1 MLSNCKDIRDSSKS
15 TKHLILICWFLG
27 HGIALMKNDIV
38 LQEVKIVFYYLLVHH
53 QCKSRP
59 LTRNS
64 LVCWS
69 IITCIL
75 IKLVEAFCLLIQRN
89 QNLKLDEEKRF
100 LYVLF
105 VVPAFVWNNT
115 RFSFWKIHYNKTRLI
130 LFLLFDEFNTKVR
143 YHNPHG
149 S

>member
-1 MLSNCKDIRDSSKS
+1 MLVPWSWHSSYEEWYCSSRGQNC
-15 TKHLILICWFLG
+15 
-27 HGIALMKNDIV
+27 V
-38 LQEVKIVFYYLLVHH
+38 LLLLVHH

-75 IKLVEAFCLLIQRN
+75 IKLVEACCLLIQRN

>member
-1 MLSNCKDIRDSSKS
+1 MLSNCKDIRDSSKP

-75 IKLVEAFCLLIQRN
+75 IKLVEACCLLIQRN
-89 QNLKLDEEKRF
+89 KNLKLDAESGF
-100 LYVLF
+100 FMSYLLYLPLYETIQGF
-105 VVPAFVWNNT
+105 HFGKFIII
-115 RFSFWKIHYNKTRLI
+115 RQ
-130 LFLLFDEFNTKVR
+130 
-143 YHNPHG
+143 G
-149 S
+149 